1 MVQKVIPPKRQTL
14 GQALAEQRNI
24 MGAVILRDLRSR
36 FFNHGLGFLIVPAFP
51 FVHLLALLGIYGL
64 FGRAAPF
71 GDDLNLFLAT
81 GLIPTL
87 TFMYVSRFMAV
98 SLMENRQVLA
108 YPIIGMLEVICA
120 RGLLEILSAIWMATA
135 IVAVFYLLGL
145 DPFPVYPV
153 EAFKA
158 FCVTLLLAISV
169 GLIISLIAMVFVVFA
184 TVWALFLIVIYI
196 ASGSLFVVA
205 FLPEAAV
212 DILAW
217 NPVLHCVEWLRT
229 AYYPGYPDQVLDK
242 TYLVSFAGASL
253 TLGLLGERVLRAALL
268 KG

>member
-1 MVQKVIPPKRQTL
+1 MQKVTPPKRQTL
-14 GQALAEQRNI
+14 AQALSEQRSI

-51 FVHLLALLGIYGL
+51 FVHLLALILIYGL

-71 GDDLNLFLAT
+71 GDSLQLFLAT

-108 YPIIGMLEVICA
+108 YPIIGMLEVVLA
-120 RGLLEILSAIWMATA
+120 RGLLEILGAVWMALA
-135 IVAVFYLLGL
+135 VMAVFYFWGF
-145 DPFPVYPV
+145 DPLPVYPV

-158 FCVTLLLAISV
+158 FCVTLLLALSV
-169 GLIISLIAMVFVVFA
+169 GLVISLIAMVFMVFA

-205 FLPEAAV
+205 FLPQIAV
-212 DILAW
+212 DILSW
-217 NPVLHCVEWLRT
+217 NPVLHCVEWMRT

-242 TYLVSFAGASL
+242 TYVVSCAVGCL
-253 TLGLLGERVLRAALL
+253 TLGLLGERTLRGALL